1 MNEVNDINKREFSA
15 SIEQLVETDETIEL
29 ILDGLETTII
39 NQLIEIPESNR
50 SRMYELISSV
60 DINIFIL
67 SLRKDKYA
75 NYEEFTE
82 DSWISFNLLQMPTD
96 IEILLYDSQFF
107 DEEPKIL
114 YIEDLKPIKISDK
127 TKIFTMDSFEE
138 STQEKIKNQIDSIV
152 PYFLKHILVYNVGQ
166 GNCNAIMDYCC
177 KPIFFYDFGGGIYN
191 NTKTYPG
198 NYLNPQTIQYN
209 FERNPFVILS
219 HWDWDHMASYLRNEH
234 IKIKDST
241 WIVPKQNLGISHLKV
256 AIELYNKGNL
266 LVWPNN
272 ITKIKTHQ
280 IKIQKLNG
288 SDKNNSGLVLT
299 VYIDALKSK
308 AILLPSDAN
317 YNLIEKNKEN
327 YIGLVATHHGAS
339 THNYLSKIP
348 QAYLNSNKIAFSFGA
363 KNTYNHP
370 NPQSIYSHC
379 TKGWSNV
386 YFTVNG
392 HVCIPNQYLCKCCC
406 YNNGEIQ

>member
-1 MNEVNDINKREFSA
+1 
-15 SIEQLVETDETIEL
+15 
-29 ILDGLETTII
+29 
-39 NQLIEIPESNR
+39 
-50 SRMYELISSV
+50 
-60 DINIFIL
+60 
-67 SLRKDKYA
+67 
-75 NYEEFTE
+75 
-82 DSWISFNLLQMPTD
+82 
-96 IEILLYDSQFF
+96 
-107 DEEPKIL
+107 
-114 YIEDLKPIKISDK
+114 
-127 TKIFTMDSFEE
+127 
-138 STQEKIKNQIDSIV
+138 
-152 PYFLKHILVYNVGQ
+152 
-166 GNCNAIMDYCC
+166 
-177 KPIFFYDFGGGIYN
+177 
-191 NTKTYPG
+191 
-198 NYLNPQTIQYN
+198 
-209 FERNPFVILS
+209 
-219 HWDWDHMASYLRNEH
+219 MASYLRNEH

-280 IKIQKLNG
+280 IKIQKLNS

-363 KNTYNHP
+363 KYTYNHP
-370 NPQSIYSHC
+370 YQQSIYSHF
-379 TKGWSNV
+379 TK
-386 YFTVNG
+386 
-392 HVCIPNQYLCKCCC
+392 
-406 YNNGEIQ
+406 